1 MVDGPLT
8 VLVVD
13 DDEGLRDALR
23 AALDRR
29 QFRVLRAST
38 SSHGVAVIRSIHV
51 DMIVVDLTMIDRD
64 GWRFLDGRARMPDL
78 AMLPAIAVAPRRD
91 ATIDEDPRVQAV
103 VRWPAPLS
111 ELVQTIVAW
120 SS

>member
-1 MVDGPLT
+1 MVEGPRT

-13 DDEGLRDALR
+13 DDEGIRDALR
-23 AALDRR
+23 AVLDRR

-38 SSHGVAVIRSIHV
+38 SRHGVAVIRSIHV
-51 DMIVVDLTMIDRD
+51 DMIVVDLTMLDRD
-64 GWRFLDGRARMPDL
+64 GFRFLDGRAQIPDL
-78 AMLPAIAVAPRRD
+78 AVLPAIAVAPRRD

-103 VRWPAPLS
+103 VRWPAPLG

-120 SS
+120 AA